1 MVGRAWPHAAGS
13 VASWLVTQWTVLVV
27 PSLRGV
33 ANGNALADPHG
44 RKDLQLAYT
53 VAYQHRADD
62 HEDHSEDGV
71 VSFD

>member
-1 MVGRAWPHAAGS
+1 MDRARRAESPI
-13 VASWLVTQWTVLVV
+13 
-27 PSLRGV
+27 RGV

-53 VAYQHRADD
+53 VADQHRADD